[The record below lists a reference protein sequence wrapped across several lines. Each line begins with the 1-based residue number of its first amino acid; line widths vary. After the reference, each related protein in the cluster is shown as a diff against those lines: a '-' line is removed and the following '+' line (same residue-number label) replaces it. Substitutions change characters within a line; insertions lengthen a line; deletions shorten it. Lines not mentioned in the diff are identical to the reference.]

1 MGIYSQLRY
10 AVLVIAGLPLAM
22 SCGALADDASPTTQE
37 MFGYALSLAMSAAQG
52 DKRALATLQSN
63 AADMDA
69 ELGLGEYYV
78 LTQDY
83 PQSIAWF
90 QRSADKHFAGGYYG
104 LGEAYDLGRGVT
116 RDYRKA
122 MIQYLKATELP
133 EAEMH
138 IGELYAQGHGVKQDY
153 SQAADWYRKAG
164 SVEADLA
171 LGSMYQTGSG
181 VKQDDAEALQWY
193 RKAADAE
200 GAGDAQ
206 AQYRLGLLYE
216 RSKSLQDYK
225 QAATWYQRASQQGVA
240 GAQLNLGL
248 LYSSGKGVPADP
260 AKAVQQFQMA
270 ANQGDGQAQYQLA
283 TSFAA
288 GAGVRADPFRAYQWL
303 SIAKAS
309 LDGKDPAASLAAE
322 KLKDLE
328 RQLSP
333 AEIARA
339 KQAAADWLQSHQTAK
354 Q

>member
-1 MGIYSQLRY
+1 MGIYSQLRHEALIVVGMLL
-10 AVLVIAGLPLAM
+10 AV
-22 SCGALADDASPTTQE
+22 SCGVLADDAPPTTQE

-52 DKRALATLQSN
+52 DKHALATLQSN

-69 ELGLGEYYV
+69 EFGLGEYYV
-78 LTQDY
+78 LIKDY
-83 PQSIAWF
+83 SQSIAWF
-90 QRSADKHFAGGYYG
+90 QKSADKHFAGGYYG

-116 RDYRKA
+116 RDYRHA
-122 MIQYLKATELP
+122 MILYLKATELP

-138 IGELYAQGHGVKQDY
+138 IGLLYAQGHGVKQDY
-153 SQAADWYRKAG
+153 AQAANWYRKSG
-164 SVEADLA
+164 SVDADLA
-171 LGSMYQTGSG
+171 LGSLYETGTG
-181 VKQDDAEALQWY
+181 VKQDDAEALRWY

-216 RSKSLQDYK
+216 RPKSLQDYK

-240 GAQLNLGL
+240 GAQLNLGM
-248 LYSSGKGVPADP
+248 LYLSGKGVPADP
-260 AKAVQQFQMA
+260 AEAVQQFQMA
-270 ANQGDGQAQYQLA
+270 ANQGNGQAQYHLA
-283 TSFAA
+283 ECFAT
-288 GAGVRADPFRAYQWL
+288 GAGVRADPSRAYQWL

-309 LDGKDPAASLAAE
+309 LDVKDPTSSLAAE